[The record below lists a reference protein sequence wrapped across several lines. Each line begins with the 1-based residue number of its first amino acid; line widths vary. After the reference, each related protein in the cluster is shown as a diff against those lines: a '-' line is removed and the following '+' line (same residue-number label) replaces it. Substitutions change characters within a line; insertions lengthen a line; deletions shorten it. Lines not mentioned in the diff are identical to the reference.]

1 VSETATVP
9 MLRFSEFT
17 GGWKSVSFSSLCEL
31 KGRIGYR
38 GYTVADIVAED
49 SGVIAL
55 SPSNINSSGDFQH
68 KNDTYISWFK
78 YEESPEIMVENGHI
92 LLVKTGSTYGKAA
105 LIEGFG
111 EKATVNPQVV
121 VIKPRNTNSRFLYSI
136 VIGSRF
142 QKQIHETVVG
152 GALPT
157 LSQASVLNYSVNTC
171 TLLEQQKIADFLGAV
186 DARVGLLR
194 RRRDA
199 LRAYK
204 KGMMQRLFSQEL
216 RFTKPDGSPFPD
228 WQEKR
233 LGEVSETVTGSS
245 NREDSTEQGDYVF
258 FDRSSDVRASARFL
272 FDCEAI
278 IVAGEGK
285 DFPPR
290 HFVGKFDLHQ
300 RTYATMNF
308 GNNSGRFLFYWID
321 WHRAHFLK
329 HSVGSTMPSLR
340 MGSFSHFPV
349 SLPHPE
355 EQQKIADTLTALDAK
370 IDAVTAQMDAMLRFK
385 KGLLQQMFV

>member
-1 VSETATVP
+1 MSGAGGVPALRFPEFSGEWPLSTLGDYFTFKNGVNADKCMYGQGRKFINVMDVIADGPIFYDAIIGSVEISEKEFAKNEVVYGDILFQRSSETREEVGQSNVYLDDVPATFGGFVIRGRPTVP
-9 MLRFSEFT
+9 IDSRFFDA
-17 GGWKSVSFSSLCEL
+17 LL
-31 KGRIGYR
+31 KTTPVRKDMTSR
-38 GYTVADIVAED
+38 
-49 SGVIAL
+49 SG
-55 SPSNINSSGDFQH
+55 
-68 KNDTYISWFK
+68 
-78 YEESPEIMVENGHI
+78 
-92 LLVKTGSTYGKAA
+92 GSTRY
-105 LIEGFG
+105 
-111 EKATVNPQVV
+111 N
-121 VIKPRNTNSRFLYSI
+121 
-136 VIGSRF
+136 IGQESLVAVSV
-142 QKQIHETVVG
+142 HV
-152 GALPT
+152 APT
-157 LSQASVLNYSVNTC
+157 TC
-171 TLLEQQKIADFLGAV
+171 EQQKIADFLGAV

-199 LRAYK
+199 LRATK

-216 RFTKPDGSPFPD
+216 RFTKADCSPFPD

-245 NREDSTEQGDYVF
+245 NREDSTEEGDYVF

-300 RTYATMNF
+300 RTYATIKF
-308 GNNSGRFLFYWID
+308 GENSGRFLFYWID

-349 SLPHPE
+349 SLPHPK
-355 EQQKIADTLTALDAK
+355 EQQKIADTLTAIDAK

>member
-1 VSETATVP
+1 MSEATVVP
-9 MLRFSEFT
+9 TLRFPEFNTEWEERRICDLTRFYDGTHQTPNYASEGVAFFSVEHITSNNFT
-17 GGWKSVSFSSLCEL
+17 DTKLVSREVFNKENQRVKVERGDILMTRIGDVGTARYIDWDVEASFYVSLALIKQADNFSSKFLAHAIGTEQFQREL
-31 KGRIGYR
+31 WKRTIHVAFPRKINLGEIGNCP
-38 GYTVADIVAED
+38 A
-49 SGVIAL
+49 
-55 SPSNINSSGDFQH
+55 
-68 KNDTYISWFK
+68 K
-78 YEESPEIMVENGHI
+78 
-92 LLVKTGSTYGKAA
+92 
-105 LIEGFG
+105 
-111 EKATVNPQVV
+111 
-121 VIKPRNTNSRFLYSI
+121 
-136 VIGSRF
+136 
-142 QKQIHETVVG
+142 
-152 GALPT
+152 LPT
-157 LSQASVLNYSVNTC
+157 LP
-171 TLLEQQKIADFLGAV
+171 EQQKIADFLGAV

-216 RFTKPDGSPFPD
+216 RFTKPDGSPFTD